1 MQAAQKGAGISAA
14 IDVWRRRKWLAI
26 LTFAGVC
33 TGVLSVAL
41 FLPNV
46 YQSTATILVE
56 RQQVPEAFVQSTVTS
71 GIDVRLQT
79 ITQQVLSRSRLE
91 SLMNRFGLYAE
102 LRQRAPL
109 EEVIE
114 AMRQDIFLEQK
125 GQDKQERGKDETTIA
140 FTISYKGSNPQQVA
154 QVTNTLASF
163 YIDENLKVREQQ
175 AAGTAEFLRTQ
186 LAEIKQKL
194 EEQEKRLSQFK
205 ERYMGQLPEQL
216 QANIA
221 VLERLNT
228 QLRLNGEKRARVSEQ
243 RAALAQQLAE
253 LQGLR
258 PSSKTTVVMTSD
270 PKPDPDIARLEK
282 LQQDLA
288 TLRTRFN
295 ENYPEIGWL
304 KAEIAALEQQLVTTP
319 SPKKPGQDAA
329 GRKKPGQ
336 DAAGR
341 KKPGQDPEPL
351 LNPYVQQ
358 LKKELGIL
366 DAEMKAL
373 HAEEQSAL
381 QDIALYQQ
389 RVENTPRRDQELQI
403 LQRDYDTAKGLYQS
417 LLKRQ
422 EEARLAEHLEQRQ
435 KGEQFRLLEP
445 GVPGDKPV
453 APKRSKLVL
462 MGFFGALGLA
472 VGAIILAEQLDTSF
486 HTVNDLGAFTQVPV
500 LVTLPRIVTRAETR
514 RRRWRFSLVG
524 LATVLSLVL
533 IVGASFVIIKGPAQ
547 LAEVYAQL
555 QRLRQ

>member
-1 MQAAQKGAGISAA
+1 
-14 IDVWRRRKWLAI
+14 
-26 LTFAGVC
+26 
-33 TGVLSVAL
+33 
-41 FLPNV
+41 
-46 YQSTATILVE
+46 
-56 RQQVPEAFVQSTVTS
+56 
-71 GIDVRLQT
+71 
-79 ITQQVLSRSRLE
+79 
-91 SLMNRFGLYAE
+91 
-102 LRQRAPL
+102 
-109 EEVIE
+109 
-114 AMRQDIFLEQK
+114 
-125 GQDKQERGKDETTIA
+125 
-140 FTISYKGSNPQQVA
+140 
-154 QVTNTLASF
+154 
-163 YIDENLKVREQQ
+163 
-175 AAGTAEFLRTQ
+175 
-186 LAEIKQKL
+186 
-194 EEQEKRLSQFK
+194 
-205 ERYMGQLPEQL
+205 
-216 QANIA
+216 
-221 VLERLNT
+221 
-228 QLRLNGEKRARVSEQ
+228 
-243 RAALAQQLAE
+243 
-253 LQGLR
+253 
-258 PSSKTTVVMTSD
+258 MTSD

-282 LQQDLA
+282 LQQALA

-304 KAEIAALEQQLVTTP
+304 KAEIAALEQQLATTP

-329 GRKKPGQ
+329 GRKKPDQ
-336 DAAGR
+336 DT
-341 KKPGQDPEPL
+341 EPL

-358 LKKELGIL
+358 LKKEFGIL

-486 HTVNDLGAFTQVPV
+486 HTVNDLCAFTQVPV

-533 IVGASFVIIKGPAQ
+533 IVGAAFVIIKGPAQ

>member
-1 MQAAQKGAGISAA
+1 
-14 IDVWRRRKWLAI
+14 
-26 LTFAGVC
+26 
-33 TGVLSVAL
+33 
-41 FLPNV
+41 
-46 YQSTATILVE
+46 
-56 RQQVPEAFVQSTVTS
+56 
-71 GIDVRLQT
+71 
-79 ITQQVLSRSRLE
+79 
-91 SLMNRFGLYAE
+91 
-102 LRQRAPL
+102 
-109 EEVIE
+109 
-114 AMRQDIFLEQK
+114 
-125 GQDKQERGKDETTIA
+125 
-140 FTISYKGSNPQQVA
+140 
-154 QVTNTLASF
+154 
-163 YIDENLKVREQQ
+163 
-175 AAGTAEFLRTQ
+175 TAEFLRTQ

-304 KAEIAALEQQLVTTP
+304 KAETAALEQQLVTTP

-358 LKKELGIL
+358 LKKEFGIL
-366 DAEMKAL
+366 DAEM
-373 HAEEQSAL
+373 
-381 QDIALYQQ
+381 
-389 RVENTPRRDQELQI
+389 
-403 LQRDYDTAKGLYQS
+403 
-417 LLKRQ
+417 
-422 EEARLAEHLEQRQ
+422 
-435 KGEQFRLLEP
+435 
-445 GVPGDKPV
+445 
-453 APKRSKLVL
+453 
-462 MGFFGALGLA
+462 
-472 VGAIILAEQLDTSF
+472 
-486 HTVNDLGAFTQVPV
+486 
-500 LVTLPRIVTRAETR
+500 
-514 RRRWRFSLVG
+514 
-524 LATVLSLVL
+524 
-533 IVGASFVIIKGPAQ
+533 
-547 LAEVYAQL
+547 
-555 QRLRQ
+555 